1 MYRDNQ
7 IAFEF
12 SNGNNLINV
21 TQMAHGFPK
30 KKVNDLRTP

>member
-12 SNGNNLINV
+12 SNGNNINV